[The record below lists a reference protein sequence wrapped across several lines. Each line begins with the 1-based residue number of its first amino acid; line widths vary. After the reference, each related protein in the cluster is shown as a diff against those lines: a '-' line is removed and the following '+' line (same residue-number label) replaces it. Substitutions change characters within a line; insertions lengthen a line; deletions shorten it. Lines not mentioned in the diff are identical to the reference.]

1 MKNQVSASDNI
12 FLMHSFTNGQASEIL
27 LNSIEQ
33 SFLLIDL
40 DLRIIGANDFARRS
54 AKELLG
60 IVINDG
66 ISVLE
71 LAPPDRHEFLR
82 DVYKEIF
89 EGKVIKT
96 CREFSRGNDK
106 FIFEIEIRPAKQNG
120 QIVGAV
126 AIAQDISEIKFSE
139 KQLQAAEE
147 RWRFALEGANQGVW
161 DWDLNTDEVYYS
173 ESYRRL
179 YGFSPNDPLR
189 SINDWKA
196 LIHPDDRKMMDNA
209 LEEHLSSEHPFY
221 ETKYRIRA
229 KNGDYRWVLAR
240 GMLMAFDK
248 EGRPSRMIG
257 THTDITEQV
266 NAEQHYKTLF
276 KSNPLPCWIYEAG
289 TGKYLEVN
297 EAAIERY
304 GYSEEEFL
312 SNDLSLIHPVE
323 EHAALADRLRVE
335 KDLQSQSLNNR
346 VHRKKNGEIIFVD
359 LRINA
364 IDYKGTSAKLVVA
377 HEVTSKVKI
386 EKELRKSNERFL
398 YASKAASEALWEWDF
413 ETEEFYASDAYTDM
427 FGWTSNDQ
435 RSLEQWKNL
444 IHPDDRTATIDSYLK
459 AVQDPK
465 TQRWNKEYR
474 YRRLDG
480 NYAHV
485 IDKAVILR
493 NENGEPK
500 KIIGAIQD
508 VTAQKLAEE
517 NTKFFNERF
526 DIMMR
531 ATNDLI
537 WDWNLETNNIY
548 RDEVGLKKV
557 YGVSDNKTIE
567 HIFNWIDRVHPADKK
582 KARKS
587 IDEIMASTTQNAF
600 EIEYR
605 FRRDDGTYSHVY
617 DRGIIIRND
626 KGQPVRMI
634 GAAQDITERKML
646 EKELLLNELE
656 KQKAINQA
664 TVDTQE
670 HERGEIG
677 KELHDNV
684 NQVLTTTKLYLDLAQ
699 NSPELKDEMIQKS
712 TNNIINVINEI
723 RQLSR
728 SLMDPSIGDL
738 GLIDSIKDLTEN
750 INLTRKLQVKLNVDE
765 NLEGLLD
772 QNHKLTVFRIIQE
785 TMNNALKHAKANTV
799 HVSIVKVRKHI
810 QVTIEDNGIGFDMHS
825 VKKGVGLK
833 NIQNRVYL
841 INGNYTVDTA
851 PGKGCRIFIKFPIN
865 KQTTKQQPN

>member
-1 MKNQVSASDNI
+1 MKNQISAFDNI
-12 FLMHSFTNGQASEIL
+12 ILMDSFTNGQASDIL

-33 SFLLIDL
+33 SFLLIDF
-40 DLRIIGANDFARRS
+40 DLNIVSANDFARKS
-54 AKELLG
+54 AMELLG
-60 IVINDG
+60 VEIRNG
-66 ISVLE
+66 CSVLE
-71 LAPPDRHEFLR
+71 LAPPERHEMLKE
-82 DVYKEIF
+82 VYREIF
-89 EGKVIKT
+89 GGKVIKT
-96 CREFSRGNDK
+96 CREFSKGEQK
-106 FIFEIEIRPAKQNG
+106 FIFEIEIRPAKFHNK
-120 QIVGAV
+120 IVGAV
-126 AIAQDISEIKFSE
+126 AHAHDISEIKLSE
-139 KQLQAAEE
+139 KLVQAAEE

-161 DWDLNTDEVYYS
+161 DWDLNTDDVYYS

-179 YGFSPNDPLR
+179 YGFSPDDTLQ
-189 SINDWKA
+189 SINDWRA
-196 LIHPDDRKMMDNA
+196 LIHPDDRNMMNNA
-209 LEEHLSSEHPFY
+209 LQEHLSSENPFY
-221 ETKYRIRA
+221 ETKYRIKA
-229 KNGDYRWVLAR
+229 KNGDYRWILAR
-240 GMLMAFDK
+240 GMMMAYDQD
-248 EGRPSRMIG
+248 GRPSRMIG

-266 NAEQHYKTLF
+266 NAEQHYKSLF
-276 KSNPLPCWIYEAG
+276 KSNPLPCWIYQTG

-297 EAAIERY
+297 EAAVEQY
-304 GYSEEEFL
+304 GFSEEEFL
-312 SNDLSLIHPVE
+312 SSDLSLIHPEE
-323 EHAALADRLRVE
+323 EHASLKERLQLE
-335 KDLQSQSLNNR
+335 EDLQSQSLNNR
-346 VHRKKNGEIIFVD
+346 IHRKKNGDLIFVD

-364 IDYKGTSAKLVVA
+364 VDYKGSRAKLVVA
-377 HEVTSKVKI
+377 HEVTSKVQI

-398 YASKAASEALWEWDF
+398 YASKASSEALWEWDF
-413 ETEEFYASDAYTDM
+413 ETQEFYASEAYTDM

-435 RSLEQWKNL
+435 RTLEQWKNL
-444 IHPDDRTATIDSYLK
+444 IHPDDRDATIESYLR
-459 AVQDPK
+459 AVEDPS
-465 TQRWNKEYR
+465 TLRWNKEYR

-480 NYAHV
+480 NYSHV

-493 NENGEPK
+493 NEKGELK

-517 NTKFFNERF
+517 NTRFFNERF

-548 RDEVGLKKV
+548 RDEAGLKKV
-557 YGVSDNKTIE
+557 YGVSDNKSIE
-567 HIFNWIDRVHPADKK
+567 NVFNWLDRIHPSDKK
-582 KARKS
+582 KARKTM
-587 IDEIMASTTQNAF
+587 DEIMQSTSQNTF

-617 DRGIIIRND
+617 DRGIILRNH
-626 KGQPVRMI
+626 KGEPVRMI

-677 KELHDNV
+677 RELHDNV

-728 SLMDPSIGDL
+728 TLMDPSIGDL
-738 GLIDSIKDLTEN
+738 GLVDSIKDLTEN

-765 NLEGLLD
+765 KIENVLD
-772 QNHKLTVFRIIQE
+772 QNQKLTIFRIIQE
-785 TMNNALKHAKANTV
+785 TMNNALKHAKANTA
-799 HVSIVKVRKHI
+799 HVSIVRSRGHI
-810 QVTIEDNGIGFDMHS
+810 HLTIEDNGIGFEMHS

-841 INGNYTVDTA
+841 VNGNYTIETA

-865 KQTTKQQPN
+865 KQKTKQPN